1 MTRSKALSVL
11 RAVIVAYPSAVIQK
25 RTNKPGSAWR
35 VVTHPR
41 QHPHRVCDT
50 FSAEPRRTN
59 VPFPRVIR

>member
-1 MTRSKALSVL
+1 MPRSEALSVL
-11 RAVIVAYPSAVIQK
+11 RVVIDRFPRAEIQK

-35 VVTHPR
+35 VNTHPR
-41 QHPHRVCDT
+41 KHPHRVCDT